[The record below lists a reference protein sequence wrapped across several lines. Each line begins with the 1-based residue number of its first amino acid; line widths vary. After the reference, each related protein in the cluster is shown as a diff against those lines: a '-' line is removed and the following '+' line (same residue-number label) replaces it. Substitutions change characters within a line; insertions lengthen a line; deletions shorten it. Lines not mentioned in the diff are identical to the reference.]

1 MKSEH
6 KYECW
11 ISETSFSIYILAV
24 CGLLWHVI
32 GEFYK
37 NTSSHL
43 NFNSDQMIVT
53 TYGVNIFPTM
63 FKTKTVEESETYI
76 LCSVHF

>member
-1 MKSEH
+1 
-6 KYECW
+6 
-11 ISETSFSIYILAV
+11 
-24 CGLLWHVI
+24 
-32 GEFYK
+32 
-37 NTSSHL
+37 
-43 NFNSDQMIVT
+43 MIVT